1 MSQVKGIGSFGSTAL
16 LVSSMTVSIQNKDIA
31 CLKLLNW
38 ISYQGPGLS
47 TIPPLFQQ
55 VRIAL
60 IKCILYLY
68 TSLVWLACSCFYL
81 YYSSFSFWMFCF
93 IRM

>member
-16 LVSSMTVSIQNKDIA
+16 LVSSMTVSIQNKEDIA

-55 VRIAL
+55 VKKNSFTQMYFIF
-60 IKCILYLY
+60 IYII
-68 TSLVWLACSCFYL
+68 SLVGLLLFLSL
-81 YYSSFSFWMFCF
+81 L
-93 IRM
+93 

>member
-16 LVSSMTVSIQNKDIA
+16 LVSSMTVSIQNKEDIA

-55 VRIAL
+55 VKKNSFTQMYFIFIYIISPVGL
-60 IKCILYLY
+60 LLFL
-68 TSLVWLACSCFYL
+68 SLL
-81 YYSSFSFWMFCF
+81 
-93 IRM
+93 

>member
-55 VRIAL
+55 VKKNSFTQMYFIF
-60 IKCILYLY
+60 IYII
-68 TSLVWLACSCFYL
+68 SLVGLLLFLSL
-81 YYSSFSFWMFCF
+81 L
-93 IRM
+93 